1 MHGQAT
7 PRPKLCSDLRQRCQ
21 GLARRHC
28 SNLSQVRFAQ
38 PPGGQPGATPN
49 MARVGMDRL
58 CSSEGLLGKSHRLRC
73 QVLVQHLQSQGA
85 WPHRLQPI
93 HLTQL
98 QAILAAAG
106 IPSEAHIASASALL
120 REKTSLVHRVENH
133 LKVRAGRYQQASQ
146 QRRNGTLLNQTGYG
160 RQEVPL
166 DALATSLDYQVHLAP
181 LMSPLRSPIS
191 MHLCIYIYIC
201 IYIYTYISRYL
212 YLYLYLYL
220 CIYVSM

>member
-120 REKTSLVHRVENH
+120 REKNEPCTQSREPSQGESR
-133 LKVRAGRYQQASQ
+133 KISASKSAAKK
-146 QRRNGTLLNQTGYG
+146 R
-160 RQEVPL
+160 
-166 DALATSLDYQVHLAP
+166 HAP
-181 LMSPLRSPIS
+181 EPNWLRTTRGP
-191 MHLCIYIYIC
+191 
-201 IYIYTYISRYL
+201 T
-212 YLYLYLYL
+212 
-220 CIYVSM
+220 